1 MAWIGAL
8 MLLMLG
14 HLGWALFLA
23 AGADTVTDTNVH
35 QIPDMV
41 FAYVGDHAANG

>member
-23 AGADTVTDTNVH
+23 FLIVMFED
-35 QIPDMV
+35 
-41 FAYVGDHAANG
+41 